1 MSPIFGRAT
10 NLNVQ
15 YFILFGL
22 INYECWFLNMRPMG
36 LDLGKSITHC
46 NTWALVISWVLLGND
61 LLHILMMFHLSYI
74 HSEVCFLKYLI
85 KLVAWSLLIIYHPL
99 FPQWNYFDRFFVCT
113 ERVSCNNQV
122 GQQKCIPRTFS
133 RFHRKASSTWLF
145 NSKNVFFFFF
155 GLKNIFHHCV
165 TL

>member
-1 MSPIFGRAT
+1 
-10 NLNVQ
+10 
-15 YFILFGL
+15 
-22 INYECWFLNMRPMG
+22 MG
-36 LDLGKSITHC
+36 LGHIMDT
-46 NTWALVISWVLLGND
+46 LGND
-61 LLHILMMFHLSYI
+61 LLHILMFFHPSYI
-74 HSEVCFLKYLI
+74 HFEVCFLKYLI

-145 NSKNVFFFFF
+145 NSKNVFFFLFL
-155 GLKNIFHHCV
+155 GWKISSIIV
-165 TL
+165 TLLSTSPFYIMIP